1 MKRLLSFLLMLVL
14 ILSMALPTFAAE
26 GPYVQPRYKHIA
38 TFSAEIEYG
47 NWGIATC
54 RSVVTI
60 DDGYQVTLTMSLQQ
74 SSGNDSW
81 KDVKTWT
88 DQGYS
93 GASITQ
99 EYSLLNKYSYR
110 VLATATVYDLDGNW
124 IETETQMAS

>member
-1 MKRLLSFLLMLVL
+1 MKRLLSFLLMLLLVF
-14 ILSMALPTFAAE
+14 SMALPAFAIE
-26 GPYVQPRYKHIA
+26 TPHVQPRYKHIS

-60 DDGYQVTLTMSLQQ
+60 DKGYQVTLTMSLQR
-74 SSGNDSW
+74 SAGNDSW
-81 KDVKTWT
+81 EDVKTWT

-93 GASITQ
+93 GARITQ
-99 EYSLLNKYSYR
+99 QYSLLNKYSYR

>member
-14 ILSMALPTFAAE
+14 VFSMALPAFAIE
-26 GPYVQPRYKHIA
+26 TPHVQPRYKHIS

-60 DDGYQVTLTMSLQQ
+60 DEGYQVTLTMSLQR
-74 SSGNDSW
+74 SRGNDSW
-81 KDVKTWT
+81 EDMETWT
-88 DQGYS
+88 NQGNS
-93 GASITQ
+93 GASIT
-99 EYSLLNKYSYR
+99 EKRALSNTYNYR

-124 IETETQMAS
+124 VETETKTGS